1 MRQQD
6 IYDFAGWLT
15 TRPGVMPVGSS
26 SNAAPM
32 AEAVK
37 EYIETYP
44 ERFDAEGENEFNP
57 DWDLANDMS
66 DALDLLERC
75 ETEMRYAGWKD
86 LVTDNVARQ
95 QVYRD
100 VEAFVS
106 KEVKP

>member
-1 MRQQD
+1 
-6 IYDFAGWLT
+6 
-15 TRPGVMPVGSS
+15 
-26 SNAAPM
+26 
-32 AEAVK
+32 
-37 EYIETYP
+37 
-44 ERFDAEGENEFNP
+44 
-57 DWDLANDMS
+57 MS